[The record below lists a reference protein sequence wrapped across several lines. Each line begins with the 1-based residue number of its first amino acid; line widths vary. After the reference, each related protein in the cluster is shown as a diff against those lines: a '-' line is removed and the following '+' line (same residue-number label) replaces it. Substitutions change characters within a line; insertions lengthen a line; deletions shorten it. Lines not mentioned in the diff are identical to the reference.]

1 VRSPLPALGAL
12 ATAAFITVLTEALP
26 AGVLPGMSEGLGVS
40 ESAAGQTVT
49 AYALGT
55 ALATIPLTAAT
66 AHWPRKRLLL
76 TGIAGF
82 AVANTVT
89 AVADDYLLTMA
100 ARVVAGLAAG
110 VVWVLLAGYARL
122 LAPPGR
128 QGPSIA
134 FVMAGIP
141 AALSL
146 GVPAGTFLGG
156 LAGWRTPFAVMT
168 GLAVVLLVW
177 IAALVPDQPGSR
189 QAHVPVARVFA
200 MPGVGAVLAVTLLF
214 VLAHTILYT
223 YLAPV
228 LAGVR
233 LDVALLV
240 FGVTSLAGTWLVG
253 ANLDRR
259 LRALTVAS
267 LLLFA
272 VAMAVIATPGGGQL
286 VTYVAVG
293 LWGLGW
299 GGVPTLMQTAVAEAG
314 SAAADM
320 AQAALVTL
328 WNVAMAGGS
337 VLGGLVLSTLGPAAF
352 PWLALVLAVPT
363 LAIVVGAR
371 VNAFP
376 ALATRVA
383 TRG

>member
-1 VRSPLPALGAL
+1 MRSPLPALGAL
-12 ATAAFITVLTEALP
+12 ATAAFVTVLTEALP
-26 AGVLPGMSEGLGVS
+26 AGVLPGMSDGLGVS
-40 ESAAGQTVT
+40 EAAAGQTVT

-55 ALATIPLTAAT
+55 AVATIPLTAAT

-76 TGIAGF
+76 TGVAGF

-141 AALSL
+141 AALSV

-156 LAGWRTPFAVMT
+156 LAGWRAPFAVMT
-168 GLAVVLLVW
+168 VLAVLLLGW

-189 QAHVPVARVFA
+189 QAAAPVGRVLA
-200 MPGVGAVLAVTLLF
+200 LPGVGAVLAVTLLF

-253 ANLDRR
+253 AHLDRR
-259 LRALTVAS
+259 LRTLTVAS

-272 VAMAVIATPGGGQL
+272 LAMVVIAAGGP
-286 VTYVAVG
+286 VPTYVAVG

-314 SAAADM
+314 AAAADL

-337 VLGGLVLSTLGPAAF
+337 VLGGLALPTLGPAAF
-352 PWLALVLAVPT
+352 PWLALALAVPT
-363 LAIVVGAR
+363 LAIVVAAR
-371 VNAFP
+371 VHAFP
-376 ALATRVA
+376 APA

>member
-1 VRSPLPALGAL
+1 VRSQLPALGAL

-26 AGVLPGMSEGLGVS
+26 AGVLPGMSAGLGVS

-55 ALATIPLTAAT
+55 AVATIPLTSAT

-76 TGIAGF
+76 TGVAGF

-89 AVADDYLLTMA
+89 AVADDYLLTMV

-177 IAALVPDQPGSR
+177 IAALVPDQPGSGR
-189 QAHVPVARVFA
+189 SRVPVGRVLA
-200 MPGVGAVLAVTLLF
+200 LPGVGAVLAVTLLF
-214 VLAHTILYT
+214 VLAHTVLYT

-228 LAGVR
+228 LTGVR

-253 ANLDRR
+253 AHLDRR
-259 LRALTVAS
+259 LRGLTVAS
-267 LLLFA
+267 LLLFG
-272 VAMAVIATPGGGQL
+272 VAMAVIATGGPAT
-286 VTYVAVG
+286 TYVAVG

-337 VLGGLVLSTLGPAAF
+337 VLGGLVLSSLGPVAF
-352 PWLALVLAVPT
+352 PWLALAIAVPT
-363 LAIVVGAR
+363 LAIVVAAR
-371 VNAFP
+371 VHAFP
-376 ALATRVA
+376 TPAARTAA